1 MTETTQTATHG
12 VELTDVAIEMMSTTQ
27 SVSRSSHRSA
37 RLYLGSI
44 AQVFQKVAQA
54 YRVYRE
60 RQALLSLSDSAL
72 KDIGLS
78 RADAYREASRPF
90 WDIPENR

>member
-1 MTETTQTATHG
+1 
-12 VELTDVAIEMMSTTQ
+12 MMSTTQ
-27 SVSRSSHRSA
+27 SAWRSSRRSA
-37 RLYLGSI
+37 PLSLGSI
-44 AQVFQKVAQA
+44 LQVFEKAAQA

-60 RQALLSLSDSAL
+60 RRALLALSDHAL

-78 RADAYREASRPF
+78 RADAYREASRPL